1 MLKIN
6 RLILDGANVEV
17 REIFK
22 GVYKIDGKLAT
33 RNLAKGNRVYNEELI
48 SHNGVEYRMW
58 NPYRSK
64 LAAAIMKGMKNMSI
78 EEGQNV
84 LYLGAA
90 TGTTC
95 SHVSDIVG
103 GGGAVYCIEISER
116 NMRELIMVCEKR
128 ENMIPILSDARKTDS
143 YGSEVGEADV
153 IYQDV
158 SARDQAGILL
168 ANSSFLRKGG
178 YAYVAIKSQSINVSK
193 KPSEVYAAF
202 FKEVAQ
208 VFEIIEKVDI
218 MPYDEKHMFA
228 VLRKL

>member
-1 MLKIN
+1 M
-6 RLILDGANVEV
+6 
-17 REIFK
+17 EIKGVFE

-33 RNLAKGNRVYNEELI
+33 KNLAKGSRVYNEELVQ
-48 SHNGVEYRMW
+48 HNGVEYRMW

-64 LAAAIMKGMKNMSI
+64 LAAAIMKGMKNMFI
-78 EEGQNV
+78 ANGKNV

-103 GGGAVYCIEISER
+103 NEGTVYCVEISER
-116 NMRELIMVCEKR
+116 NMRELIKVCEKR
-128 ENMIPILSDARKTDS
+128 ENMIPLFSDARKTDS
-143 YGSEVGEADV
+143 YGSEIDEVDV

-168 ANSSFLRKGG
+168 ANSRFLKKGG
-178 YAYVAIKSQSINVSK
+178 YAYVAIKSQSISVAK
-193 KPSEVYAAF
+193 KPSEVYSDF

-208 VFEIIEKVDI
+208 RFEVVEKIDI
-218 MPYDEKHMFA
+218 APYDQKHMFA
-228 VLRKL
+228 VLKNRP